1 MKKRLSLEG
10 KNPVTFW
17 RVHTVMTSL
26 AVLPLLWKWEH
37 QDILERVDY
46 RVQVDIYTQR
56 SKALLWLLS
65 ENGDPIIAG
74 SFFGGSTRF
83 AAILNS
89 FSHYSSV
96 WLKLTYLVADTTLHW
111 VFGLCDKS
119 CHRRKDQIEVSETT
133 SYPVVNQKQY
143 HTLGRRLEISDSFK
157 DLSDAGEMVHIIFHL
172 IHQK

>member
-1 MKKRLSLEG
+1 MI
-10 KNPVTFW
+10 F
-17 RVHTVMTSL
+17 L
-26 AVLPLLWKWEH
+26 AVLHLLWKWEH
-37 QDILERVDY
+37 QNILERVDY

-56 SKALLWLLS
+56 SKALSWLLS

-74 SFFGGSTRF
+74 SFFLGSTRL
-83 AAILNS
+83 AAILNDN

-119 CHRRKDQIEVSETT
+119 YHRRKDQIEVSETT
-133 SYPVVNQKQY
+133 FYPVINQKQY

-157 DLSDAGEMVHIIFHL
+157 GLSDAREMVHSIFHL

>member
-1 MKKRLSLEG
+1 MSPEG

-17 RVHTVMTSL
+17 QVHTVMISL

-37 QDILERVDY
+37 QNILEKVDY
-46 RVQVDIYTQR
+46 RVQLDIYTQR
-56 SKALLWLLS
+56 SKVLSWLLS

-74 SFFGGSTRF
+74 SFFSGSTRF
-83 AAILNS
+83 ATILNDN
-89 FSHYSSV
+89 FSHYSNV

-119 CHRRKDQIEVSETT
+119 CHRKKDQIEVSETT
-133 SYPVVNQKQY
+133 SYPVKINQRQY
-143 HTLGRRLEISDSFK
+143 HTLGRGLEISDSFK
-157 DLSDAGEMVHIIFHL
+157 YLSDAGEMVHIIFHL